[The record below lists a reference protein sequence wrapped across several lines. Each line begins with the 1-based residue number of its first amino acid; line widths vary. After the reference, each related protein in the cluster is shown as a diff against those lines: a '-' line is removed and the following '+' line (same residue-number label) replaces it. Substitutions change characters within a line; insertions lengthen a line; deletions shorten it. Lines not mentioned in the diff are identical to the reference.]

1 MLKTNKESFKA
12 LYRAL
17 LSLENEKECEEFLA
31 DICTIQELESLAQRL
46 QVAQMLDEGKSYL
59 EVNKETGV
67 STATIGRVSRCLQ
80 YGTGGYKT
88 VLDRLKK

>member
-1 MLKTNKESFKA
+1 MLKTSKESLKA
-12 LYRAL
+12 LYKAL
-17 LSLENEKECEEFLA
+17 LSLENEKDCESFLA
-31 DICTIQELESLAQRL
+31 DICTMQEVESLAQRL

-80 YGTGGYKT
+80 YGTGGYKK
-88 VLDRLKK
+88 VLAKLKD

>member
-1 MLKTNKESFKA
+1 MLKTSKESLKA
-12 LYRAL
+12 LYKAL
-17 LSLENEKECEEFLA
+17 LSLESEKECESFLA
-31 DICTIQELESLAQRL
+31 DICTMQELESLAQRL

-88 VLDRLKK
+88 VLDKLKG

>member
-88 VLDRLKK
+88 VLNRLKK

>member
-1 MLKTNKESFKA
+1 MLKTSKESLKA
-12 LYRAL
+12 LYKAL
-17 LSLENEKECEEFLA
+17 LLLENEEECESFLA
-31 DICTIQELESLAQRL
+31 DICTYQELESLAQRL
-46 QVAQMLDEGKSYL
+46 QVALMLDEGKSYL

>member
-1 MLKTNKESFKA
+1 MLKTSKESLKA
-12 LYRAL
+12 LYKAL
-17 LSLENEKECEEFLA
+17 LSLESEKDCESFLA
-31 DICTIQELESLAQRL
+31 DICTMQEVESLAQRL

-80 YGTGGYKT
+80 YGTGGYKK
-88 VLDRLKK
+88 VLAKLKD

>member
-59 EVNKETGV
+59 EVNKETA
-67 STATIGRVSRCLQ
+67 TAKVVAMPERSDIDFDINEQLIVEFYS
-80 YGTGGYKT
+80 K
-88 VLDRLKK
+88 